1 MAKPTVAIVGATGV
15 VGQEVLKVLAERD
28 FPLADLKLL
37 ASGRIPGRSLRFR
50 GEEISVEEA
59 VASAF
64 NGVDIVFCA
73 AGTSV
78 SEELVPK
85 AVEAGAVVVDK
96 SSAFRYR
103 DDVPLV
109 VPEVNGADV
118 SWHKGIIASPNC
130 STIQMVVALAPL
142 HKAHPI
148 RRVVVSTYQSV
159 SGAGAEAMAELEAQ
173 SRAVLAGTNPTVT
186 YLPRQIAFNVVPEV
200 ETFRQED
207 GYTTEEWKLATETRK
222 IMHAPDMRI
231 AATCVRVPVYR
242 AHSEA
247 VTVEFDDHVSVEEA
261 TEILKAAPGVKV
273 IEGIGKGMYP
283 TALDADGNDDVWV
296 GRIRQDVSSP
306 NGLVMWVVSDNLRKG
321 AATNAVQIAEAL
333 SL

>member
-37 ASGRIPGRSLRFR
+37 ASGRNPGRSLRFR

-173 SRAVLAGTNPTVT
+173 SHAVLAGRKPVATAF
-186 YLPRQIAFNVVPEV
+186 PRQIAFNVVPEV

-207 GYTTEEWKLATETRK
+207 GYTT
-222 IMHAPDMRI
+222 
-231 AATCVRVPVYR
+231 
-242 AHSEA
+242 
-247 VTVEFDDHVSVEEA
+247 
-261 TEILKAAPGVKV
+261 
-273 IEGIGKGMYP
+273 
-283 TALDADGNDDVWV
+283 
-296 GRIRQDVSSP
+296 
-306 NGLVMWVVSDNLRKG
+306 
-321 AATNAVQIAEAL
+321 
-333 SL
+333 